1 MNPIEQTRLHVL
13 NTVSEHQLPV
23 AQAAELLGVSE
34 RHAWRILAAYRR
46 EGAAALAH
54 SNRGRRPRDAVSD
67 DEAAAVVQL
76 ASITYAGANHTHLS
90 ELLRD
95 REGIDVSRRIGRW
108 SCAWTR
114 SPRSRRWIAPV
125 RYCPCARDS
134 GAAHPRLPAPRDG
147 ISLCR
152 LAHRNRQGDWSLPPT
167 APRRGVSQV
176 PRYHRGGGARRPGRS
191 PDCGQLRHPPDGAD
205 PELAGQAAP
214 LPFCWTPMR
223 VSPWL
228 RFSTE
233 RYLTLAT
240 KIDAASRSP

>member
-1 MNPIEQTRLHVL
+1 M
-13 NTVSEHQLPV
+13 
-23 AQAAELLGVSE
+23 
-34 RHAWRILAAYRR
+34 
-46 EGAAALAH
+46 
-54 SNRGRRPRDAVSD
+54 
-67 DEAAAVVQL
+67 VQP

-95 REGIDVSRRIGRW
+95 REGIDLSRRIGRW

-167 APRRGVSQV
+167 ALRRGVSQV

-228 RFSTE
+228 RFNTE
-233 RYLTLAT
+233 RYLTLVT
-240 KIDAASRSP
+240 KIDAASRSL